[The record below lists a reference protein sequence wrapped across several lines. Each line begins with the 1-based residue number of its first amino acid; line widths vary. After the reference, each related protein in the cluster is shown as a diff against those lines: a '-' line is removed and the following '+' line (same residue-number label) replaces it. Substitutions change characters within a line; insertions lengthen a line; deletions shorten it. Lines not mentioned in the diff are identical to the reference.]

1 MLIGIKFAIIKYK
14 IIKLRIVSFK
24 KGLGEVIITGMIVF
38 VILFLPI
45 SIFVHPY
52 VLIDTILINIG
63 ITAQRAMML
72 LQESMTMINTIMI
85 GINI

>member
-1 MLIGIKFAIIKYK
+1 
-14 IIKLRIVSFK
+14 
-24 KGLGEVIITGMIVF
+24 MIVF

-45 SIFVHPY
+45 SIFLSPY

-72 LQESMTMINTIMI
+72 LQESMSMINIMMI
-85 GINI
+85 GISIYD